1 MKSGGSKKRKKGKSR
16 EGNIKTAKEKHDHA
30 RTNYFIVVV
39 MVFSYTKSISVQIQP
54 SLLAPYPGYQR
65 FFSRAAG
72 IFGVGQTPTYLR
84 P

>member
-39 MVFSYTKSISVQIQP
+39 MVFFLHKVY
-54 SLLAPYPGYQR
+54 
-65 FFSRAAG
+65 
-72 IFGVGQTPTYLR
+72 
-84 P
+84 